1 MKILTALLELETL
14 KGEQKDTKEE
24 IDNKL
29 LELETLLDAGDS
41 TSLGF
46 SFNIENVVSSS
57 LSDTQAT
64 QVKSSEPGIVQWNG
78 INIDQKNAK
87 VERPCILVR
96 FNLSWNFYD
105 LAAFFTILMVRL
117 QYIFCLDVILSIRL
131 PAYL

>member
-1 MKILTALLELETL
+1 MTPIYYDSIFVKYSLLHQALERLNGANLTEKDMKILTALLELETL

-57 LSDTQAT
+57 LSSTQAT
-64 QVKSSEPGIVQWNG
+64 QVKSSEPGIVQ
-78 INIDQKNAK
+78 
-87 VERPCILVR
+87 
-96 FNLSWNFYD
+96 
-105 LAAFFTILMVRL
+105 
-117 QYIFCLDVILSIRL
+117 
-131 PAYL
+131 